1 MIDLILKILPRKAK
15 KRLVKT
21 LVLSFFSSGLE
32 LLSLSLIIPIIYI
45 VINPNNELILRINE
59 YLNLSNFLNV
69 NTYYL
74 LTSLLILIFI
84 IKTIYL
90 SFFINYQLI
99 FKRNLRNNLAQLLF
113 SKYLK
118 LQYLE
123 ISKKSFAEMQ
133 KNIDSETLRF
143 SELVISYT
151 MFLNELVMGFTIIL
165 FLFFFNFNVTL
176 ILTIIFLFI
185 FLFLYFSLEKKFR
198 LWGVKGQESFKNYN
212 DTIIQSFNNLREIKL
227 QGSENNF
234 IKDFSSENKLKNF
247 YEYNHRLY
255 SVLPRYYLEL
265 LAVLLIFLILFIM
278 MRSNLNTDYILA
290 TIGLYA
296 YASVRL
302 LPILNKLLNLIAYI
316 KYHSN
321 SASIILN
328 EMNLLDKNFQINN
341 RNDIEV
347 NNIDS
352 IELKEICFAYGAKHI
367 LKNLSIKFEKG
378 QVIGI
383 SGPSGSGKSTLL
395 DILTS
400 LIIPDSGK
408 VLINKKEFDPKKNFW
423 GKKISYISQSTD
435 LFNRSIGY
443 NISFGKNQLDI
454 DKKKMEFALNSSN
467 LTTFIKNLPQGIN
480 TVVGEKGSFIST
492 GQKQRIN
499 IARAFYNNVKV
510 LILDESTNSLD
521 FENEKKIFSD
531 IVKIKNNL
539 IVIIVSHKKKLL
551 ENYCDKIYHLND
563 LKLHKI

>member
-1 MIDLILKILPRKAK
+1 MINLILKILPHKAK
-15 KRLVKT
+15 KRLFKT

-32 LLSLSLIIPIIYI
+32 LLSLGLIIPIIYI
-45 VINPNNELILRINE
+45 VVNPNNELILKIDE
-59 YLNLSNFLNV
+59 YLNLNNSFNLNI
-69 NTYYL
+69 YYL
-74 LTSLLILIFI
+74 LIGFLILIFI

-99 FKRNLRNNLAQLLF
+99 FKRNLRSNLAQLLF

-123 ISKKSFAEMQ
+123 SSKKNFAEMQ

-151 MFLNELVMGFTIIL
+151 MFLNEFTLGLTIIL

-176 ILTIIFLFI
+176 ILSIIFLFI
-185 FLFLYFSLEKKFR
+185 FLILYSSLGKKFR
-198 LWGVKGQESFKNYN
+198 KWGTKGQESFKNYN

-234 IKDFSSENKLKNF
+234 IEDFSSENKLKNF
-247 YEYNHRLY
+247 YEYNHRLF

-265 LAVLLIFLILFIM
+265 LAVLLILLVLFIM
-278 MRSNLNTDYILA
+278 MKNNLDTDYVLA

-302 LPILNKLLNLIAYI
+302 LPIMNKLLNLIGYI
-316 KYHSN
+316 KYYSY
-321 SASIILN
+321 SANLILN
-328 EMNLLDKNFQINN
+328 EINLLDKNFHLNN
-341 RNDIEV
+341 RKNVEE

-352 IELKEICFAYGAKHI
+352 IELKEISFAYGTKHI

-378 QVIGI
+378 QVVGI

-408 VLINKKEFDPKKNFW
+408 ILINKKEFDPKKYFW
-423 GKKISYISQSTD
+423 GERISYISQSTD
-435 LFNRSIGY
+435 LFNKSISY
-443 NISFGKNQLDI
+443 NISFGKKELDI
-454 DKKKMEFALNSSN
+454 DKKKMEYAINSSN
-467 LTTFIKNLPQGIN
+467 LKNFIKNLPQGIN
-480 TVVGEKGSFIST
+480 TMVGEKGSLIST

-521 FENEKKIFSD
+521 FENEKNIFND
-531 IVKIKNNL
+531 IVKIKSNL
-539 IVIIVSHKKKLL
+539 IVIVASHNKNLL
-551 ENYCDKIYHLND
+551 ENYCDHIYHLND

>member
-1 MIDLILKILPRKAK
+1 MINLILKILPHKAK
-15 KRLVKT
+15 KRLFKT

-45 VINPNNELILRINE
+45 IVNPSNELILKINE
-59 YLNLSNFLNV
+59 YLNLNNFFNL

-74 LTSLLILIFI
+74 LIGFLILIFI

-99 FKRNLRNNLAQLLF
+99 FKRNLRSNLAQLLF

-123 ISKKSFAEMQ
+123 SSKKNFAEMQ

-151 MFLNELVMGFTIIL
+151 MFLNEFILGLTIIL

-176 ILTIIFLFI
+176 IITIIFLFI
-185 FLFLYFSLEKKFR
+185 FLILYSSLGKKFR
-198 LWGVKGQESFKNYN
+198 KWGTKGQESFKNYN

-247 YEYNHRLY
+247 YEYNHRLF

-265 LAVLLIFLILFIM
+265 LAVLLIFLVLFIM
-278 MRSNLNTDYILA
+278 MKNNLDTDYVLA
-290 TIGLYA
+290 TIGLYT

-302 LPILNKLLNLIAYI
+302 LPIMNKLLNLIGYI
-316 KYHSN
+316 KYYSY
-321 SASIILN
+321 SANLIFN
-328 EMNLLDKNFQINN
+328 EINLLDKNFHLNN
-341 RNDIEV
+341 RKNLEE

-352 IELKEICFAYGAKHI
+352 IELKEISFAYGTKNI

-378 QVIGI
+378 QVVGI
-383 SGPSGSGKSTLL
+383 TGPSGSGKSTLL

-408 VLINKKEFDPKKNFW
+408 ILINKKEFNPKNYFW
-423 GKKISYISQSTD
+423 GEKISYISQSTD
-435 LFNRSIGY
+435 LFNRSISY
-443 NISFGKNQLDI
+443 NISFGQKQSDI

-467 LTTFIKNLPQGIN
+467 LKNFIKNLPQGIN
-480 TVVGEKGSFIST
+480 TMVGEKGSFIST

-521 FENEKKIFSD
+521 FENEKNIFND
-531 IVKIKNNL
+531 IVKIKSDL
-539 IVIIVSHKKKLL
+539 IVIMVSHNKNLL
-551 ENYCDKIYHLND
+551 ENYCDRIYHLND